1 MSLDKID
8 IKSGD
13 SAICVFSG
21 GMDSTTLLYHLLERG
36 VKTLAISFD
45 YGQRHKK
52 ELEYAARTCAN
63 LDVLHKIVD
72 ISPVREL
79 IGGNALTDPK
89 MAVPAGHYEEEAM
102 KVTVVPNRNMIF
114 LAIAGGWAVAEEVDL
129 LALAV
134 HSGDHAIY
142 PDCRPEFVD
151 TFGQALRAGNY
162 HQVSVYAPFIEMSKG
177 EIAAEGAKLGV
188 DFSQTWSCYE
198 GAKEPCG
205 VCGTCVERAEAL
217 ESLT

>member
-1 MSLDKID
+1 MSLDKLN
-8 IKSGD
+8 IKRGD

-21 GMDSTTLLYHLLERG
+21 GMDSTTLLYHLLERD
-36 VKTLAISFD
+36 VETLAISFD

-52 ELEYAARTCAN
+52 ELEYAARTCAK
-63 LDVLHKIVD
+63 LDVPHKLVD
-72 ISPVREL
+72 ISTVKEL

-89 MAVPAGHYEEEAM
+89 LTVPAGHYEEEAM

-142 PDCRPEFVD
+142 PDCRPAFID
-151 TFGQALRAGNY
+151 AFDAALRAGNY
-162 HQVSVYAPFIEMSKG
+162 HQVSTYAPFIGMSKG
-177 EIAAEGAKLGV
+177 EIAAEGMRMGV
-188 DFSQTWSCYE
+188 DFSKTWSCYE
-198 GAKEPCG
+198 GADEPCG

-217 ESLT
+217 DALP